1 MIVVTNKII
10 PTMDLANYYHEK
22 KVLCNI
28 TFVKVIY
35 DLI

>member
-1 MIVVTNKII
+1 MIVVANKII
-10 PTMDLANYYHEK
+10 PTMCLTNYYHEK